1 MSDQTGQ
8 QPPVQTPPGAPEA
21 GDGRQGRLRQFWA
34 DLVGIN
40 VDWRGAVLVPLLAVL
55 TSVII
60 GALII
65 VVSDLDMWR
74 QLGSSPG
81 KALGDAGRLVANAYG
96 ALAEGAFG
104 SGEAWSETL
113 VAATPLILA
122 GLCVAIGFRAG
133 LFNIG
138 GQGQVIVGGM
148 ASLIVGFSVHLPSF
162 IHIPLALLAGIA
174 AGALWGGIAGLLK
187 ARTGAH
193 EVITTIMLNYI
204 ALFLL
209 RWGLKT
215 DFIRAVGRTDPI
227 SKPIDTSAQ
236 LPQLFG
242 FLEGNT
248 LRVHLGFIIALLAAW
263 LTWWLLFRSTIGFEF
278 RATGF
283 NLHAAEYAGMKT
295 SRLFILVMAIAGAM
309 AGLAGAGQMLGV
321 HGQAVDGFQGTYGF
335 DAIALALLGRSHPA
349 GVVVASL
356 LFGALQA
363 GGRIMQAR
371 TSVSID
377 LVLVVQAL
385 VIMFVAAPALIRA
398 IYRVRTGE
406 GAGQLTRGWGS

>member
-8 QPPVQTPPGAPEA
+8 QPPAETPSGAPET
-21 GDGRQGRLRQFWA
+21 GGGRQGRFRQFWA
-34 DLVGIN
+34 DLVGLG
-40 VDWRGAVLVPLLAVL
+40 VDWRTAVLVPLLAVL
-55 TSVII
+55 TAVII
-60 GALII
+60 GALIM

-74 QLGSSPG
+74 KLGSSPG
-81 KALGDAGRLVANAYG
+81 EALGDAGRLVANAYG

-122 GLCVAIGFRAG
+122 GLSVAIGFRAG

-138 GQGQVIVGGM
+138 GQGQLIVGGM
-148 ASLIVGFSVHLPSF
+148 ASLIVGFAVHLPSA
-162 IHIPLALLAGIA
+162 IHIPLALLAGIL
-174 AGALWGGIAGLLK
+174 AGALWGGISGLLK
-187 ARTGAH
+187 AKTGAH

-204 ALFLL
+204 ALFLM
-209 RWGLKT
+209 RWALKT
-215 DFIRAVGRTDPI
+215 DFIRVPDRMDPI
-227 SKPIDTSAQ
+227 SKPIETSAK
-236 LPQLFG
+236 LPRLFG
-242 FLEGNT
+242 FLEGND
-248 LRVHLGFIIALLAAW
+248 LRVHLGFLVALLAAW
-263 LTWWLLFRSTIGFEF
+263 FTYWLLFKSTIGFEF

-283 NLHAAEYAGMKT
+283 NPSAAEYAGMKT

-321 HGQAVDGFQGTYGF
+321 HGQAVDGFQGSIGF

-356 LFGALQA
+356 LFGALSA
-363 GGRIMQAR
+363 GGRTMQAQ
-371 TSVSID
+371 TSVSMD